1 MFISEKE
8 LKNQFWTYYKR
19 RKGIVAYQFENSMRE
34 GNCDLL
40 TLEVFQDKYQINAF
54 EFKLNDIKKVFLQA
68 EANLPFVN
76 KSWVVIPME
85 KEELINNK
93 YLNYLKE
100 KQFIGVIGVETSG
113 RWNIIYQPRIQQEFK
128 INQEIIKFIVTGK

>member
-100 KQFIGVIGVETSG
+100 KQFIGVIGVEARG

>member
-85 KEELINNK
+85 KEEVINNK

-100 KQFIGVIGVETSG
+100 KQFIGVIGVEASG